1 MSMMRAAFCAGA
13 VLLGAAA
20 AVRSAEID
28 DAMGKLAAEAAK
40 VGNIIWYE
48 SSPDDAAEKIAA
60 AFTKRFPNLKLEHVR
75 DTGGN
80 SIGGRIV
87 QESQGDPRTADVA
100 TSGAAIMMPLKE
112 RGLMK
117 EID

>member
-48 SSPDDAAEKIAA
+48 SSPDDAADKIAA
-60 AFTKRFPNLKLEHVR
+60 AFHKRFPNLKLEHVR

-80 SIGGRIV
+80 SIGGGIV
-87 QESQGDPRTADVA
+87 QGSPRA
-100 TSGAAIMMPLKE
+100 TPPAHVPPTPAPAMLPPPEAGP
-112 RGLMK
+112 R
-117 EID
+117 